1 MPREAY
7 SSQKAGL
14 EDLEAQAP
22 VRTSGIH
29 VSRQM
34 NDWEHGEFGLNC
46 LGCAASTLT
55 FPGSVSRYCFNRK
68 GTAAEKH
75 R

>member
-1 MPREAY
+1 VPREAY

-29 VSRQM
+29 VSHQM
-34 NDWEHGEFGLNC
+34 NDWEHGEFSLNC
-46 LGCAASTLT
+46 LGCVASTLT
-55 FPGSVSRYCFNRK
+55 FQGLSRAIAFNRK